1 VRNLAVSADAL
12 RGVSFCRGDRT
23 GVWFE
28 GTAHLADALR
38 FRRDPGD
45 NARAARYLADIYF
58 AQAHGPGEDG
68 RGIMAASGNGLS
80 DCGGGLLYASLHTG
94 TTAWYLLAAA
104 RVDPFLQ
111 ISGQT
116 GRRRE

>member
-1 VRNLAVSADAL
+1 MRNLAVSADAL